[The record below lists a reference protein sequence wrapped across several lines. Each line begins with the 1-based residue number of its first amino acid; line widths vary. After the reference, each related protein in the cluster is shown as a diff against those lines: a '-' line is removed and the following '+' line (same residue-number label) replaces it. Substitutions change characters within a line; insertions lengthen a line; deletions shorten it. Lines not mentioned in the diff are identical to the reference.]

1 MRALGGTDM
10 TLFERVKEIAK
21 KRGYSLAELSRRA
34 GIGQKS
40 IYTWKPS
47 KTYPNGVTP
56 SREVLEKVSNE
67 LNVSVDY
74 LLSGEEQKN
83 ETTKKVNI
91 EELLDGTAMLTDRD
105 GELTDAD
112 RAALRALISTYLQST
127 EGRQRL
133 KKYSNMELDDN
144 GGNGDD

>member
-1 MRALGGTDM
+1 M
-10 TLFERVKEIAK
+10 TLFERVKNLSK
-21 KRGYSLAELSRRA
+21 KRGLSISEVERRA
-34 GIGQKS
+34 GLS
-40 IYTWKPS
+40 ENYLYTWKKSENPRRS
-47 KTYPNGVTP
+47 SLTAVAK
-56 SREVLEKVSNE
+56 VLG
-67 LNVSVDY
+67 VSVDF
-74 LLSGEEQKN
+74 LLTGEDSEKDGLQ
-83 ETTKKVNI
+83 KVNI
-91 EELLDGTAMLTDRD
+91 EKLLDGTAMLTDRD

>member
-1 MRALGGTDM
+1 M
-10 TLFERVKEIAK
+10 TLFERVKKMSKE
-21 KRGYSLAELSRRA
+21 RGLSLSQLNDKA
-34 GIGQKS
+34 GLGKNA
-40 IYTWKPS
+40 IYKWKTQKPS
-47 KTYPNGVTP
+47 TENIQKVASALGVT
-56 SREVLEKVSNE
+56 
-67 LNVSVDY
+67 VDY

-91 EELLDGTAMLTDRD
+91 EDLLDGTAMLTDRD

-127 EGRQRL
+127 EGRERL

>member
-1 MRALGGTDM
+1 MSEFFRHARENVEL
-10 TLFERVKEIAK
+10 TLFERIKKLSKEQGISLLQLNDKAK
-21 KRGYSLAELSRRA
+21 LGKNA
-34 GIGQKS
+34 
-40 IYTWKPS
+40 IYKWK
-47 KTYPNGVTP
+47 TQTP
-56 SREVLEKVSNE
+56 STDNLQKVADA
-67 LNVSVDY
+67 LNVTADY
-74 LLSGEEQKN
+74 LLSGKKQKN

-105 GELTDAD
+105 GELTDSD

>member
-1 MRALGGTDM
+1 M
-10 TLFERVKEIAK
+10 TVFERIKESAKNLGWNIQTVAK
-21 KRGYSLAELSRRA
+21 KSGM
-34 GIGQKS
+34 GVNS
-40 IYTWKPS
+40 IYKWKNQ
-47 KTYPNGVTP
+47 TPN
-56 SREVLEKVSNE
+56 LEKLTQVAKT
-67 LNVSVDY
+67 LGVSVDY
-74 LLSGEEQKN
+74 LLTGEKSNSAKN
-83 ETTKKVNI
+83 DVQKVNI

-127 EGRQRL
+127 EGRERL

>member
-1 MRALGGTDM
+1 M
-10 TLFERVKEIAK
+10 TLFERVKKMSKE
-21 KRGYSLAELSRRA
+21 RGLSLSQLNDKA
-34 GIGQKS
+34 GLGKNA
-40 IYTWKPS
+40 IYKWKTQKPS
-47 KTYPNGVTP
+47 TENIQKVASALGVT
-56 SREVLEKVSNE
+56 
-67 LNVSVDY
+67 VDY
-74 LLSGEEQKN
+74 LLTGEKSNSVENDVQ
-83 ETTKKVNI
+83 KVNI

-127 EGRQRL
+127 EGRERL

>member
-1 MRALGGTDM
+1 M
-10 TLFERVKEIAK
+10 TLFDRIKKIAK
-21 KRGYSLAELSRRA
+21 DRGYSIAEVERRA
-34 GIGQKS
+34 GVSTNYMYQ
-40 IYTWKPS
+40 WK
-47 KTYPNGVTP
+47 KRNPNPETLASVA
-56 SREVLEKVSNE
+56 KV

-127 EGRQRL
+127 EGRERL

>member
-1 MRALGGTDM
+1 MYQW
-10 TLFERVKEIAK
+10 K
-21 KRGYSLAELSRRA
+21 KRNPNPETLASVA
-34 GIGQKS
+34 
-40 IYTWKPS
+40 
-47 KTYPNGVTP
+47 
-56 SREVLEKVSNE
+56 KV

-105 GELTDAD
+105 GELTDSD

-127 EGRQRL
+127 EGRERL

>member
-1 MRALGGTDM
+1 M
-10 TLFERVKEIAK
+10 TMFEKIKKIAK
-21 KRGYSLAELSRRA
+21 ERGYSLTQVNDKA
-34 GIGQKS
+34 GLKTNV
-40 IYTWKPS
+40 IYSWKTKMPS
-47 KTYPNGVTP
+47 ADKLQAVAN
-56 SREVLEKVSNE
+56 VLG
-67 LNVSVDY
+67 VSVDF
-74 LLSGEEQKN
+74 LLTREDSEKDGPQ
-83 ETTKKVNI
+83 KVNI

-105 GELTDAD
+105 GELTDSD

>member
-1 MRALGGTDM
+1 MTVLERIKESAKNLGWNIQT
-10 TLFERVKEIAK
+10 VAK
-21 KRGYSLAELSRRA
+21 KSGM
-34 GIGQKS
+34 GVNS
-40 IYTWKPS
+40 IYKWKNQ
-47 KTYPNGVTP
+47 TPN
-56 SREVLEKVSNE
+56 LEKLTQVAKT
-67 LNVSVDY
+67 LGVSVDY

-105 GELTDAD
+105 GELTDSD

-127 EGRQRL
+127 EGRERL